1 MCIDHTFPFTP
12 IPIAGKRWQTPEA
25 SAAYYGEV
33 DKLHQRFAEG
43 ASPNASHPN
52 VISPLEAAI
61 RGGHPEC
68 VEIILAHPV
77 FDPDPTDS
85 DLAAFALNGTD
96 NAVSACCELAAPIV
110 LGCEFKATDNAPLPE
125 SIALPHIISAGNWI
139 LLLRYAEH
147 RGISEKERRV
157 IANEVSWYTLEAHSV
172 YGIQILGRL
181 LTACPELLKHRVVQQ
196 CFCALALS
204 NHSGIAQEL
213 RPFVHLLPKKIILTD
228 GSHFRWGGAGNLL
241 SRWRSHLG
249 MHTSPYLD
257 LGKHLP
263 NSKPSAEAV
272 DHLLRIC
279 SICGKPS
286 TDRVSPLLIDIIN
299 YASEDTLR
307 THLQPGG
314 KLASIGHELI
324 AQAAEALPIPEE
336 RRYFVT
342 NLLREVY
349 PC

>member
-1 MCIDHTFPFTP
+1 MCIDYTLPFTP
-12 IPIAGKRWQTPEA
+12 IPDSRKRWQTPEA

-33 DKLHQRFAEG
+33 DKLQQRFDEG

-61 RGGHPEC
+61 RGGHPKC
-68 VEIILAHPV
+68 VEIILAHPA
-77 FDPDPTDS
+77 FDPTPTVS

-96 NAVSACCELAAPIV
+96 NAVSVCCELAAPVV
-110 LGCEFKATDNAPLPE
+110 LGREFKATDDAPVPE
-125 SIALPHIISAGNWI
+125 GITLPHILDAGNFI

-147 RGISEKERRV
+147 HGINEMDRRR
-157 IANEVSWYTLEAHSV
+157 IANEVSWRTLEEHSV

-181 LTACPELLKHRVVQQ
+181 LAACPELLKHRAVQQ

-204 NHSGIAQEL
+204 NPSGVAQEL
-213 RPFVHLLPKKIILTD
+213 RPYVQLLPKKIILTE

-249 MHTSPYLD
+249 AICTPHLD
-257 LGKHLP
+257 LRNHLP
-263 NSKPSAEAV
+263 DSKPSAEAT

-286 TDRVSPLLIDIIN
+286 TDRVSPLLIDIIT

-314 KLASIGHELI
+314 KLASIEHEPI
-324 AQAAEALPIPEE
+324 ARAAQALPISVE
-336 RRYFVT
+336 RRNFVA
-342 NLLREVY
+342 NLLKELY